1 MVPSRFTLSLVALSV
16 VMVAADARAG
26 STTLYKT
33 VDANGVV
40 QYSDRPS
47 PGAQKVSVNAQPS
60 GSPGASSTSPYQTDS
75 PAARNPSTAAAP
87 GAPLHP
93 SCEIAEPKPEQ
104 VYFDTQTVTV
114 RMRLDPP
121 ALAGLTTVLTF
132 DGTEIE
138 GDGRSFV
145 LNPVYRGEH
154 SVLAV
159 VHDATGAVACQTS
172 SVTFYVRDASLLQ
185 PAHSAAEP
193 VAPAAPAAPVAPGIS
208 HH

>member
-1 MVPSRFTLSLVALSV
+1 MVRSRFTLSLFAFAV
-16 VMVAADARAG
+16 VMVAAADARAG
-26 STTLYKT
+26 SPTLYKT

-40 QYSDRPS
+40 PYSDQPS
-47 PGAQKVSVNAQPS
+47 PGAQKISVNAQPLS
-60 GSPGASSTSPYQTDS
+60 SPGSSSSSTYQTDS
-75 PAARNPSTAAAP
+75 PATRSPSAAP
-87 GAPLHP
+87 AAPLHP

-121 ALAGLTTVLTF
+121 ALASLTTVLTF

-154 SVLAV
+154 SVAAV

-185 PAHSAAEP
+185 PAHSGSQP
-193 VAPAAPAAPVAPGIS
+193 VAPAAPAAPVAPGIP
-208 HH
+208 HN